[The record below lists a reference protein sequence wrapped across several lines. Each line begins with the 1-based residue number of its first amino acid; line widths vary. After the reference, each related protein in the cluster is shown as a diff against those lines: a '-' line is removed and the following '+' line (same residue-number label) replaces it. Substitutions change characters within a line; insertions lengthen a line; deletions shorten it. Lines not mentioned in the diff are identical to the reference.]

1 MRRLLSIFKHVT
13 QLLKFIR
20 SRRRHQRGKI
30 ISFKVVLIVV
40 EDILKLYTASITRNY
55 CEQIQLFIV
64 IFLQIQ
70 FQLLP
75 LNSQNTFI
83 KS

>member
-20 SRRRHQRGKI
+20 SRRRHQSGKI